1 MGKTTKPSPLFW
13 IGSLALLAAC
23 FLFSLFMGRF
33 MVAPARVLEALGKLI
48 THRELDG
55 IQQSVVVGIRL
66 PRTLMAMLVGAGLSV
81 SGAAFQGLFQN
92 PLVSP
97 DVLGVSSL
105 LGAVFMTLV
114 DVASRTLL
122 AASLEKRLLE
132 SRPGRKI
139 RKLLYCPLKEDR
151 LFYGRFP
158 ECVVCTGEPE
168 LEAALDGCQ
177 VLLADPCFAP
187 WLAVHCPD
195 CRLVPLPYPALGIYA
210 F

>member
-1 MGKTTKPSPLFW
+1 
-13 IGSLALLAAC
+13 
-23 FLFSLFMGRF
+23 
-33 MVAPARVLEALGKLI
+33 MV
-48 THRELDG
+48 T
-55 IQQSVVVGIRL
+55 
-66 PRTLMAMLVGAGLSV
+66 GAGV
-81 SGAAFQGLFQN
+81 AAAEYLQEQCGIPYTLDACIPERFGD
-92 PLVSP
+92 P
-97 DVLGVSSL
+97 DPVV
-105 LGAVFMTLV
+105 
-114 DVASRTLL
+114 

>member
-1 MGKTTKPSPLFW
+1 MQP
-13 IGSLALLAAC
+13 
-23 FLFSLFMGRF
+23 
-33 MVAPARVLEALGKLI
+33 
-48 THRELDG
+48 
-55 IQQSVVVGIRL
+55 
-66 PRTLMAMLVGAGLSV
+66 GAGKNTD
-81 SGAAFQGLFQN
+81 GCGD
-92 PLVSP
+92 PGGSP
-97 DVLGVSSL
+97 IG
-105 LGAVFMTLV
+105 G
-114 DVASRTLL
+114 
-122 AASLEKRLLE
+122 
-132 SRPGRKI
+132 PGRKI